1 MLKSLEIQ
9 NYALLDQVSVKFQN
23 GLIVFTGE
31 TGAGK
36 SIFIDALG
44 AILGEKVDES
54 IVRSGTEKAVV
65 EAVFSTEESEEIQQL
80 LKELD
85 LWDSAGDLILR
96 REIFQSGRTR
106 AFANDTPI
114 NQPILAQL
122 GDLLVDLHGQHEH
135 QSLLKVT
142 EHAKLL
148 DQYGGVVNYVQEIG
162 VIYQEINQIRKKLAS
177 LRNKESEVNEKKQ
190 LYEFQIEEINQ
201 ISPQPGEEEVL
212 LREEKLLQN
221 SEKLF
226 QLTTSAYKSLYED
239 ENAISDALAKVVTQ
253 LEEIKE
259 IDGRLANLPSE
270 CESARILVEEIGK
283 SLQNYISSFE
293 FNPDRLEGIR
303 TRLGQ
308 LSGLKKKFRGTIEEV
323 IRYRDQIQAEL
334 QTMSSLDSE
343 IEALEMAFE
352 EQREL
357 ISQKSLTLSSKRM
370 EVAQKL
376 KHFIESN
383 FKDLGM
389 QDARLDIH
397 LSRESDNDGLVRE
410 NGQCFKTMKTGIDEI
425 EFFLAANPG
434 APPRP
439 MVKVASGG
447 EISRVMLALKLAQAD
462 ADRLPVMI
470 FDEIDSGVSGRI
482 AQAVGRNLKR
492 LSKAHQIICITHLP
506 QIASVG
512 DYHFFVEK
520 ISDGQQTRTIIRQL
534 SNEERTVAVARL
546 LGGETISETH
556 LESARQLIHEGQ
568 SFH

>member
-36 SIFIDALG
+36 SIFVDALG
-44 AILGEKVDES
+44 AILGEKVDET
-54 IVRSGTEKAVV
+54 IVRSGAEKAVV
-65 EAVFSTEESEEIQQL
+65 EAIFSTDESIEIQNL

-85 LWDSAGDLILR
+85 LWDESGDLILR

-114 NQPILAQL
+114 TQPILSQL

-135 QSLLKVT
+135 QSLLKVA
-142 EHAKLL
+142 EHEKLL
-148 DQYGGVVNYVQEIG
+148 DQYGGIIHYAQEIG
-162 VIYQEINQIRKKLAS
+162 YIYQEINQIRKKLAGLKS
-177 LRNKESEVNEKKQ
+177 KASEFTEKKQ
-190 LYEFQIEEINQ
+190 LFEFQIEEINQ
-201 ISPQPGEEEVL
+201 ISPQIGEEEEL

-226 QLTTSAYKSLYED
+226 QLTTSACKSLYED
-239 ENAISDALAKVVTQ
+239 ENAINDALAKVVAQ
-253 LEEIKE
+253 LDEIKE
-259 IDGRLANLPSE
+259 IDERLEHLHSE
-270 CESARILVEEIGK
+270 CESARILVGEIGK
-283 SLQNYISSFE
+283 SLQNYISNFE
-293 FNPDRLEGIR
+293 FNPDRLEAIR

-308 LSGLKKKFRGTIEEV
+308 LSGLKKKFRGSIEEV
-323 IRYRDQIQAEL
+323 LRYRDQIQTEL

-343 IEALEMAFE
+343 IKAFESAFE

-357 ISQKSLTLSSKRM
+357 ISQKSLILSAKRS

-383 FKDLGM
+383 LKDLGM
-389 QDARLDIH
+389 QEARLEINI
-397 LSRESDNDGLVRE
+397 SRENDENGLVRE
-410 NGQCFKTMKTGIDEI
+410 NGQSFKTTKTGIDNI

-439 MVKVASGG
+439 LVKVASGG

-470 FDEIDSGVSGRI
+470 FDEIDNGVSGRI

-520 ISDGQQTRTIIRQL
+520 ISDGKQTRTIIRQL
-534 SNEERTVAVARL
+534 SNEERTLAVARL
-546 LGGETISETH
+546 LGGEKISETH

-568 SFH
+568 SFN